1 MCNTT
6 IAKLASALR
15 WVILAIF
22 MALPVATV
30 FAASDE
36 TPPAAYPFI
45 LARVAKVDKTLSPEK
60 RDAYNKGRIALTTG
74 KMVDEKSAGI
84 LEGEVAEAQ
93 KIADTGGPGSAYA
106 KQDLPALR
114 AAALALRSGKAP
126 DVKLKSKSSGLL
138 LRAIV
143 RDDVFGT
150 KDEHTEAA
158 LQAVI
163 CLEGG
168 RATNLSFAKTQ
179 IAVAIDSIQTDL
191 AAGLPDLKLRPGT
204 TTYESAKK
212 NAEEDLVAFKEA
224 LEALKAY
231 VPEKGKV
238 VRQPDS
244 AQRAR
249 LLALGVEVPDESEDA
264 ALPATPA
271 PGVTQAQPPPTPT
284 APEPPKATPTPT
296 PAPESSG
303 STTKSAVVKS
313 AAPKGAETPT
323 PQPPAPE
330 QAVEKPA
337 ATPAAAPSV
346 PAGAGSPVAPAGGT
360 TQIIPPAQLPKGQ
373 TGYPV
378 AQWVPGK
385 PGLVYSLDGDS
396 THHNDVGS
404 YAPGVVAICAFTGKK
419 FEVPLRVITV
429 TRRRPTS

>member
-126 DVKLKSKSSGLL
+126 DIKLKSKSSGLL

-224 LEALKAY
+224 LQALKAY

-238 VRQPDS
+238 VRQPNS
-244 AQRAR
+244 TQRER
-249 LLALGVEVPDESEDA
+249 LLALGVEVPDEAGDEVAPS
-264 ALPATPA
+264 ATPA
-271 PGVTQAQPPPTPT
+271 PVVPQAQPTPTPPVT
-284 APEPPKATPTPT
+284 VPPPAPEPPASVTK
-296 PAPESSG
+296 SF
-303 STTKSAVVKS
+303 TKSATPPEPPVAQPS
-313 AAPKGAETPT
+313 PAAPAVPT
-323 PQPPAPE
+323 
-330 QAVEKPA
+330 VEKPA
-337 ATPAAAPSV
+337 TPPAAAPSV
-346 PAGAGSPVAPAGGT
+346 PAGAGSPVVPTPAAGGAT
-360 TQIIPPAQLPKGQ
+360 GSNLPIGR
-373 TGYPV
+373 TGLPV
-378 AQWVPGK
+378 ARWVPGK
-385 PGLVYSLDGDS
+385 PGLVFALDGDPM
-396 THHNDVGS
+396 HQNDVSG
-404 YAPGVVAICAFTGKK
+404 YAQGVIATCTFSGKK
-419 FEVPLRVITV
+419 FEVPESPAAKVIKV
-429 TRRRPTS
+429 SVPRPKS